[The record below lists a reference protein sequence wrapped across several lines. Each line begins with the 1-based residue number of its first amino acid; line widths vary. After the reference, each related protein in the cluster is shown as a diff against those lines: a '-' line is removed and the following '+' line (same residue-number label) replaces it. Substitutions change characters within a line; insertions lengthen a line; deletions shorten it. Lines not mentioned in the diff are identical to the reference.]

1 MGSEPYLGAS
11 IIPTLTDT
19 GATATAFDATTH
31 TLTIEAPGTSIIA
44 NHLLDGAKLYT
55 GGCSMISDADNGGT
69 QKAADMITD
78 TSLIVNNDHDCTH
91 DGFTSAIYRR
101 SDDPSN
107 QNLYKT
113 ADTAVATDAIMTI
126 RGSSDVYIVTGAAQG
141 AGVKSFTIADSKFE
155 IGAIGGATQGE
166 ADAAIFVDAASGG
179 KALADFNNAA
189 FTGAN
194 YLFPLHLTKAASVA
208 IAAGDIL
215 ALNGRRYKVKTGAAA
230 NGRVTLTETFAGG
243 QLLELCSNCV
253 TATGDYSDAANSI
266 ITVNKALSVN
276 LGDQL
281 LVGGY
286 VHADTKTAVATA
298 TSAGGTHT
306 TGTSG
311 TITMS
316 AGSNN
321 GVLCANTAGATCSAL
336 AAQTRALFREI
347 NTNGYVGSKVTEV
360 ATAAPF
366 QYVSQCSNRGT
377 CDSATGVCKCFK
389 GYSNDNCDNQNM
401 LAM

>member
-1 MGSEPYLGAS
+1 MG
-11 IIPTLTDT
+11 
-19 GATATAFDATTH
+19 
-31 TLTIEAPGTSIIA
+31 
-44 NHLLDGAKLYT
+44 
-55 GGCSMISDADNGGT
+55 
-69 QKAADMITD
+69 
-78 TSLIVNNDHDCTH
+78 
-91 DGFTSAIYRR
+91 
-101 SDDPSN
+101 
-107 QNLYKT
+107 
-113 ADTAVATDAIMTI
+113 
-126 RGSSDVYIVTGAAQG
+126 DVYVVTGAAQG

-166 ADAAIFVDAASGG
+166 ADAAIFVNNHGPYTRASGTIATDADNIVVDAASGG

-194 YLFPLHLTKAASVA
+194 YKFPLHLTKAASVA

-243 QLLELCSNCV
+243 QLLELCSTCV

-298 TSAGGTHT
+298 TSAGSTHT

-377 CDSATGVCKCFK
+377 CDSATGVCKSSRATATTTATTRTCSPCK
-389 GYSNDNCDNQNM
+389 PH
-401 LAM
+401 LAFCNRFGRATLRQVLLLSGACNVRCMHFLNRYHPFILK